1 MIGGESQG
9 VAAEAPGRHLV
20 EEGLYLPEGDR
31 ASLHDSE
38 GPSTSTKHTEGTLTF
53 QTADQIVFKLQ

>member
-9 VAAEAPGRHLV
+9 VAGEVSGRHLEV

-38 GPSTSTKHTEGTLTF
+38 GLSTMHKVHRGNKTWH
-53 QTADQIVFKLQ
+53 

>member
-9 VAAEAPGRHLV
+9 VAADVSSRHHEA

-38 GPSTSTKHTEGTLTF
+38 GSSTIYGAQRENKTRR
-53 QTADQIVFKLQ
+53 